1 MELLSPRS
9 SPRPAPSAPRPS
21 RLNVLSVSA
30 KRAVTEEVVAAVVS
44 AADAATEVTE
54 ATVPSEA
61 REEAM
66 LLLKLKKSNKKLL
79 HKVV

>member
-1 MELLSPRS
+1 M
-9 SPRPAPSAPRPS
+9 
-21 RLNVLSVSA
+21 LSVSA

-54 ATVPSEA
+54 AIVPSEV